1 MPSLVLGIRD
11 EMENETQVLP
21 LGADSL
27 VGESGQKTMMTA
39 QDGEGSA
46 GGMHRGHTVSNSS
59 WSLERGSLWKASWR
73 RWHLGFI

>member
-27 VGESGQKTMMTA
+27 VGESGQETVMTA
-39 QDGEGSA
+39 RDGEGSA
-46 GGMHRGHTVSNSS
+46 GGMHRGHTVSNS
-59 WSLERGSLWKASWR
+59 
-73 RWHLGFI
+73 